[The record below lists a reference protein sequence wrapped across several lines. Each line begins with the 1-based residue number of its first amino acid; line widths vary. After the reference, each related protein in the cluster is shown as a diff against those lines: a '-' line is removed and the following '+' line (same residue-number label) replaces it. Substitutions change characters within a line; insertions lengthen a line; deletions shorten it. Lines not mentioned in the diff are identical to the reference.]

1 MLDVNSATDVR
12 NYSIPGVTIL
22 SARLT
27 KNTKNEGATVVLTIA
42 DGSISVTLERPLRIS
57 GVTSYSG
64 TYAPITDF
72 ERMVLLKDNVKPF
85 FIAPAI
91 FDAAKANEIRL
102 TFSEEITGTMVV
114 KVTQTGIYNS
124 EIGNFVT
131 VSGNSVII
139 TLTNIPVQN
148 SYLRIDILE
157 NNITDLSG
165 NQSVAMLPSY
175 GVVAAY

>member
-1 MLDVNSATDVR
+1 M
-12 NYSIPGVTIL
+12 
-22 SARLT
+22 
-27 KNTKNEGATVVLTIA
+27 
-42 DGSISVTLERPLRIS
+42 ERPLRIS

-91 FDAAKANEIRL
+91 FDAVKANEIRL